1 MQYGIKGTN
10 KPASGSSSF
19 DYSTTPLFT
28 ASATTTVI
36 LSACNQNST
45 DDTIRICV
53 APGSDSATSGT
64 ISAGYYLEYDYPLA
78 GNTAIERTGITL
90 EAQSRMWVGSG
101 GGNVSFVAYG
111 LES

>member
-1 MQYGIKGTN
+1 MASGIKGQN
-10 KPASGSSSF
+10 KPSAGTP

-36 LSACNQNST
+36 LSACNQSSSP
-45 DDTIRICV
+45 DTIKICI
-53 APGSDSATSGT
+53 APGSDSATTGT
-64 ISAGYYLEYDYPLA
+64 INTGYYLEFDYSLD
-78 GNTAIERTGITL
+78 GNTAIERTGITM
-90 EAQSRMWVGSG
+90 EASSRMWCGSG

>member
-1 MQYGIKGTN
+1 MASGIKGQN
-10 KPASGSSSF
+10 KPSSGNP

-36 LSACNQNST
+36 LSACNQNNT
-45 DDTIRICV
+45 ADTIRICI

-64 ISAGYYLEYDYPLA
+64 INSGYYLEFDYSLD

-90 EAQSRMWVGSG
+90 EASSRMWVGSG

>member
-1 MQYGIKGTN
+1 MASGIKGQN
-10 KPASGSSSF
+10 KPSAGNP

-45 DDTIRICV
+45 NDTIRICV

-64 ISAGYYLEYDYPLA
+64 IY
-78 GNTAIERTGITL
+78 TG
-90 EAQSRMWVGSG
+90 
-101 GGNVSFVAYG
+101 
-111 LES
+111 